1 MRNGNRKRALQLYRE
16 RFEEPLVYEGEIIQP
31 STCDVRISEPAKEL
45 SNNVTAS
52 QIIHTQNVHHHHYLA
67 QKSAEAKETATEKTS
82 VEEALLW
89 LVVILGVA
97 FTFGFLIATLM
108 RG

>member
-16 RFEEPLVYEGEIIQP
+16 RIEDPFVYEGEIVDP
-31 STCDVRISEPAKEL
+31 SVCDVRISEPAKEL
-45 SNNVTAS
+45 SNHVTAS

-67 QKSAEAKETATEKTS
+67 QESAEVKKPATEKTS

-89 LVVILGVA
+89 LVAILGVS